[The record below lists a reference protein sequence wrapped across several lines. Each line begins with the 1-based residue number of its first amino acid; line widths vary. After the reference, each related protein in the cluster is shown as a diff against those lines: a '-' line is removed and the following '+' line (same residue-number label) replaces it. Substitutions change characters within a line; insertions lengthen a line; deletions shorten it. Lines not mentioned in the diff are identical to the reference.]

1 MDRGSFHNDRS
12 SPTRYLGRDGI
23 IRKRYVASSMNRFE
37 DGEKNGE
44 SVLDFFFISPSPS
57 LLLLQH
63 VHRRKRRMQTS
74 FTFRTVARVVRD
86 CWIRFYLG
94 MEFNEREISS
104 RSNWYISDISR
115 SVDERQRDGF
125 R

>member
-44 SVLDFFFISPSPS
+44 SVLDFFFISPSPF
-57 LLLLQH
+57 LLFFFCSTCIEESEECIADEFYFSNSCKSWIKGLLDQIL
-63 VHRRKRRMQTS
+63 
-74 FTFRTVARVVRD
+74 F
-86 CWIRFYLG
+86 
-94 MEFNEREISS
+94 
-104 RSNWYISDISR
+104 
-115 SVDERQRDGF
+115 RDGI
-125 R
+125 